1 MPGARRRPDLIGY
14 DEDAPETSEEE
25 EEEALGQNDPEDDSA
40 PEIGNEI
47 QDVAVPGRDLG
58 NEVLIW
64 ENDDF
69 RVTIV
74 RVRLMRQNEFQYED
88 EQYE

>member
-1 MPGARRRPDLIGY
+1 MPSARRRPDFIGY